1 MTIHHLKVWPEFY
14 SGLADGSKTAEVRWN
29 DRGFKVGDMLHLYE
43 YIPGHGAT
51 GRWVTRTIGRVD
63 DLAHLTGTDRL
74 AHLTL
79 EGWVLLS
86 FAPTVPDPE
95 PSGFEE
101 ERA

>member
-1 MTIHHLKVWPEFY
+1 MTIHHLKVWPEYF
-14 SGLADGSKTAEVRWN
+14 SGLRDGTKTAEVRWN

-63 DLAHLTGTDRL
+63 DLAHLTMS
-74 AHLTL
+74 
-79 EGWVLLS
+79 GWVLLS
-86 FAPTVPDPE
+86 FAPGVPDPE

>member
-14 SGLADGSKTAEVRWN
+14 AGLADGSKTAEVRWN
-29 DRGFKVGDMLHLYE
+29 DRDFQVGDMLHLYE
-43 YIPGHGAT
+43 YIPGPGPT

-63 DLAHLTGTDRL
+63 DLGP
-74 AHLTL
+74 L
-79 EGWVLLS
+79 EMSGWVLLS